1 VLPRAEEE
9 EGKKNTREEEEEEI
23 PNIPFWT
30 LFVLSL
36 ELA

>member
-1 VLPRAEEE
+1 VQKKKN
-9 EGKKNTREEEEEEI
+9 GKKNTREEEEEI